1 MTETVLLV
9 DNERDITFPLGRT
22 LEREGYDV
30 AWVSTGRDVFGVVDE
45 SEVDCVI
52 LDANLPDMDGQDVC
66 RALREGGYDGAI
78 MMVTDRATELDAV
91 VGLDSGADD
100 YVSHPYGL
108 AELLARLRAVLRRT
122 RANPPAH
129 ARSPHVLQVDVD
141 GRRAFAGGTEIP
153 VTNKEFGVLAVLA
166 AHRDKVV
173 SRDRLM
179 NEVWDENWY
188 GSTKTLDVTV
198 GRLRTKLEAAGLPE
212 RIVAV
217 RGVGFRLEQIRE
229 IS

>member
-1 MTETVLLV
+1 V
-9 DNERDITFPLGRT
+9 R
-22 LEREGYDV
+22 
-30 AWVSTGRDVFGVVDE
+30 
-45 SEVDCVI
+45 
-52 LDANLPDMDGQDVC
+52 Q
-66 RALREGGYDGAI
+66 
-78 MMVTDRATELDAV
+78 
-91 VGLDSGADD
+91 
-100 YVSHPYGL
+100 PYGL

-129 ARSPHVLQVDVD
+129 SRSSYALQVDVD
-141 GRRAFAGGTEIP
+141 GRRAFAGETEIP
-153 VTNKEFGVLAVLA
+153 VTNKEFGVLALLA

-173 SRDRLM
+173 SRERLM